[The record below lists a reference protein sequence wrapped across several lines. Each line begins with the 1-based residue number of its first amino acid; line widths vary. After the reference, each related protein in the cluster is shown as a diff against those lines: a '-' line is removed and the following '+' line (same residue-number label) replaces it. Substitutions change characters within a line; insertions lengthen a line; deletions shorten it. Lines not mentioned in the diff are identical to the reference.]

1 MTTVSIPVRDGT
13 LLPSYVARP
22 TNPSPTGVIVAHE
35 LFGVTPGIQSVAD
48 DLARAG
54 HLAIAPEFYHRAAPP
69 GRWLPSDDAGRAEGF
84 GYLNRLHRRHAIDDT
99 AAGIAWLRS
108 QPGIE
113 RIGMVGFS
121 AGGHLA
127 FLAACSLE
135 IDRTAVLYGGW
146 LPVTDIPL
154 SQPTP
159 TLDLTPGISGRL
171 LYLVGEDD
179 FLITAEQ
186 RGQIAAALRA
196 VGPEHELVSYPETGH
211 AFWWPGTPMF
221 SPKAR
226 DDAWSRILAL
236 LASLQGGDVV
246 AVMPSGLSRCGTGS
260 PDPARRKPLRRAHPT
275 ATAACSVSIA
285 MTGPARDA
293 WHPGHGRH
301 GDSVPSRDQSG

>member
-1 MTTVSIPVRDGT
+1 MTTVSISVPDGT
-13 LLPSYVARP
+13 VLPAYVARP
-22 TNPSPTGVIVAHE
+22 ATPSPTGVIVAHE
-35 LFGVTPGIQSVAD
+35 LFGVTPGIQGVAD
-48 DLARAG
+48 DLASAG
-54 HLAIAPEFYHRAAPP
+54 YLAIAPEFYHRAAPA

-84 GYLNRLHRRHAIDDT
+84 GYLNRLERQQAIDDT

-113 RIGMVGFS
+113 RIAMVGFS

-159 TLDLTPGISGRL
+159 TLELTPGISGRL

-179 FLITAEQ
+179 FLIDADQ
-186 RGQIAAALRA
+186 RRQIADALHAA
-196 VGPEHELVSYPETGH
+196 GPEHEVVSYPETGH
-211 AFWWPGTPMF
+211 AFWWPGSPVF
-221 SPKAR
+221 SQKAR

-236 LASLQGGDVV
+236 FASL
-246 AVMPSGLSRCGTGS
+246 PSVHPLTGRR
-260 PDPARRKPLRRAHPT
+260 PA
-275 ATAACSVSIA
+275 
-285 MTGPARDA
+285 DA
-293 WHPGHGRH
+293 
-301 GDSVPSRDQSG
+301 Q